1 MTSEDRFIPKT
12 KGIPAAEREPQ
23 DLEVEVITR
32 ALELEALA
40 VPVEEYGDP
49 YANVKELIRVLS
61 ETGRTEDVVK
71 LFERHVPFLREDVF
85 GVPLDMFGDAERLY
99 RFTIDQLV
107 GCGHMR
113 AAEKVFAHIEERG
126 PELHRK
132 LASSLGEQYTE
143 SDVEAY
149 LNDCRFDLLCARVR
163 YGQGSRAGNLEEEAD
178 LASDLVARMAESF
191 PNHKASSYLR
201 LAEAKHAAGLHPEEE
216 LNQAERLINLLPL
229 EDMEKFYW
237 VAQLVEVSM
246 RVGSDSERR
255 LQLLLQCGYRAL
267 HADDVQG
274 EVFKNTVDALRAL
287 HGKKADP
294 NMPMMSPQLAANIS
308 DPLTKVIRVVAQ
320 KGNRELAFQ
329 LAETE
334 LFEDWTRW
342 EAYES
347 AISELPEEEKVPS
360 EVFARLRELCRDV
373 SLSAERDRFERLIIG
388 LAKRDNVSEALELI
402 DLTSFEPKDK
412 RRVYMALAEAIT
424 HSGGDSTVVATHL
437 PLPRT
442 VEEWAS
448 LGMFDEAERTFDG
461 FGVRGRI
468 KTGIALIEDCA
479 RSNRDIKT
487 LLNKVYRAFQSDKPT
502 GDFDSEYDWLHK
514 YGTQDLFI
522 LLMRLKNPGKEK

>member
-12 KGIPAAEREPQ
+12 KGIPAAEREPE

-49 YANVKELIRVLS
+49 YVNVKELIQVLS
-61 ETGRTEDVVK
+61 ETGRTDDVVK

-85 GVPLDMFGDAERLY
+85 GAPSDMFGDADKLY

-107 GCGHMR
+107 RSGHMR
-113 AAEKVFAHIEERG
+113 AAEEVFAHIQQCG
-126 PELHRK
+126 PELHRR
-132 LASSLGEQYTE
+132 LASSYGEKFNE
-143 SDVEAY
+143 SDAEAY
-149 LNDCRFDLLCARVR
+149 LNDYRFDLLCARVR

-178 LASDLVARMAESF
+178 LASDLVARMAESL

-201 LAEAKHAAGLHPEEE
+201 LAESKYVASLHPDEE
-216 LNQAERLINLLPL
+216 LNEAERLIGLLPG
-229 EDMEKFYW
+229 EDMDKFYW
-237 VAQLVEVSM
+237 VAQLAEVSM
-246 RVGSDSERR
+246 RVETDSERR
-255 LQLLLQCGYRAL
+255 LELLLQCGYRAL

-274 EVFKNTVDALRAL
+274 EVFKGTVDALQAL

-294 NMPMMSPQLAANIS
+294 HMPLMSQQLAAKIS

-320 KGNRELAFQ
+320 RGNRELAFQ

-347 AISELPEEEKVPS
+347 AISELPEEASVPS
-360 EVFARLRELCRDV
+360 EIFVRLQELCRDL
-373 SLSAERDRFERLIIG
+373 SLSAERNRFERLIIS

-412 RRVYMALAEAIT
+412 RRVYMALAEFIT
-424 HSGGDSTVVATHL
+424 QSGGDSTVVATRL
-437 PLPRT
+437 PEPRT
-442 VEEWAS
+442 VVEWAS
-448 LGMFDEAERTFDG
+448 LGMFDEAERAFDG
-461 FGVRGRI
+461 LDVRGRI
-468 KTGIALIEDCA
+468 KAGIALIEACA
-479 RSNRDIKT
+479 RSNRDIKI
-487 LLNKVYRAFQSDKPT
+487 LVNKVYRAFQSDKPT

-514 YGTQDLFI
+514 YAPHDLFI
-522 LLMRLKNPGKEK
+522 LLMRLKNPSEEN